1 MSTIQIDRLLET
13 VVKKKASDL
22 HLAVGKPPVLRM
34 HGQMRELQT
43 KVLEAEDTTALMKSI
58 TPERIQQ
65 EFEETGSGDFGFAY
79 GDQAR
84 FRVSIFK
91 QRGFASLVLR
101 RIPNTLMTFE
111 QIGLPKMAE
120 QICRRPRGIFL
131 VTGPTG
137 SGKTTTL
144 ASMINFINEN
154 FDRHIITMEDPIE
167 YTHPH
172 KKSVVV
178 QREIGV
184 DVPSFSEALRRALR
198 QDPDV
203 MLVGEMRDLATISA
217 AITAAETGHL
227 VFGTLHTSGAASTVN
242 RIIDAFPTDQ
252 QEQIRVQLAGN
263 MIAVLSQAL
272 CPRVDTDGMVAAY
285 EFMYVTPAIQNLI
298 RDNKSFRI
306 DSEIQTGKRYGMQLL
321 DDNLYGHFQ
330 AGRISMEEAI
340 DKSKN
345 PGQMVAKMQKSGLNV
360 SVKDEALEAEAE
372 DARDAA
378 QVAGPASAAAA
389 AAATRPGAGAPMSDA
404 ERQAQAAA
412 NRARMLAQQQR
423 K

>member
-1 MSTIQIDRLLET
+1 MASTLQIDRLLET
-13 VVKKKASDL
+13 CIRRSASDL
-22 HLAVGKPPVLRM
+22 HLAVGKPPTLRL
-34 HGQMRELQT
+34 HGHLRELQT
-43 KVLEAEDTTALMKSI
+43 KVLDPEDTMALMKSV

-65 EFEETGSGDFGFAY
+65 EFEETGSGDFGFAF
-79 GDQAR
+79 GSDTR

-144 ASMINFINEN
+144 ASMINYINEN

-167 YTHPH
+167 YTHNH

-184 DVPSFSEALRRALR
+184 DVPSFSEGLRRALR

-203 MLVGEMRDLATISA
+203 MLVGEMRDLATISS
-217 AITAAETGHL
+217 AITCAETGHL
-227 VFGTLHTSGAASTVN
+227 VFGTLHTNGAASTIN

-252 QEQIRVQLAGN
+252 QEQVRVQLAGN
-263 MIAVLSQAL
+263 LLAVLSQCL
-272 CPRVDTDGMVAAY
+272 CPRIDTDGMVAAY
-285 EFMYVTPAIQNLI
+285 EFMYVTPGIQNLI
-298 RDNKSFRI
+298 RENKSFRI
-306 DSEIQTGKRYGMQLL
+306 DSEIQTGKRFGMQLL
-321 DDNLYGHFQ
+321 DDNLWGLFQ
-330 AGRISMEEAI
+330 AGKISPEECI
-340 DKSKN
+340 DKSRN
-345 PGQMVAKMQKSGLNV
+345 PGQIVDKMQRAGLNV
-360 SVKDEALEAEAE
+360 EKADDALVAEAAE
-372 DARDAA
+372 AA
-378 QVAGPASAAAA
+378 AGSAAAGGGAKPA
-389 AAATRPGAGAPMSDA
+389 AASSDA
-404 ERQAQAAA
+404 ERQAQIAA
-412 NRARMLAQQQR
+412 NRARMAA
-423 K
+423 KAKK